1 MTTATLNDHRPIL
14 LSAGLR
20 QAAKRAGC
28 GRGPAALSYMGIIPF
43 LWGRSCAG
51 SAK

>member
-1 MTTATLNDHRPIL
+1 MTAATLNHHRTIL
-14 LSAGLR
+14 PSTR
-20 QAAKRAGC
+20 MWQAAKRAGC
-28 GRGPAALSYMGIIPF
+28 GRGPAALAYMGIIPF